1 MRLLDVS
8 WVKTNFLVALV
19 STSFVINPL
28 SYADTVIGFNTDG
41 SPKYA
46 PEPPGASGPIATPE
60 NPFWIKNPDGSATEA
75 EKNYTFIPG
84 AENPENKI
92 ANKDPFF
99 GANTPEGMIQIGFNI
114 DGSPKFAPEP
124 PGASGPIATPENP
137 GWIRNPDGTMTAA
150 EKGYTFLPNAE
161 EAAKTASIGEL
172 KSLIEKEITSS
183 TFKKVK
189 KSNKFLLTSSVE
201 MSATGSSI
209 KAIAVKNGASSKNIA
224 FSYTEDGQL
233 VLQASDKLKGYQ
245 VQILNENKI
254 LKKIKL

>member
-1 MRLLDVS
+1 MKA
-8 WVKTNFLVALV
+8 KTVIVLV
-19 STSFVINPL
+19 SVLATFSP
-28 SYADTVIGFNTDG
+28 SSSADIIIGFNPDG
-41 SPKYA
+41 STKYA

-84 AENPENKI
+84 AENPENKV

-99 GANTPEGMIQIGFNI
+99 GSTAPAGMIQIGYNV
-114 DGSPKFAPEP
+114 DGTPKFAPEP

-150 EKGYTFLPNAE
+150 EKGYTFLPNAD
-161 EAAKTASIGEL
+161 EAAKNASLAEL
-172 KSLIEKEITSS
+172 KTLIESEISSS

-189 KSNKFLLTSSVE
+189 KSNKFTLTSSVE
-201 MSATGSSI
+201 MSATGSII
-209 KAIAVKNGASSKNIA
+209 KAVAVKNGANNRNVSL
-224 FSYTEDGQL
+224 FYTDDGQL

-245 VQILNENKI
+245 IQILSDGKV

>member
-1 MRLLDVS
+1 MTLRSQKPSKVNLVVS
-8 WVKTNFLVALV
+8 LVLF
-19 STSFVINPL
+19 SFVITSP
-28 SYADTVIGFNTDG
+28 SYANVVSGYNTDG
-41 SPKYA
+41 SPIYA

-92 ANKDPFF
+92 ASKDPFF
-99 GANTPEGMIQIGFNI
+99 GSTAPEGMMQVGYNI
-114 DGSPKFAPEP
+114 DGTPKFAPQP

-161 EAAKTASIGEL
+161 EAAKNASIAEL
-172 KSLIEKEITSS
+172 KSLIENEISS
-183 TFKKVK
+183 SAFKKVK
-189 KSNKFLLTSSVE
+189 KSNRFTLTSSIE
-201 MSATGSSI
+201 MSATGSTI
-209 KAIAVKNGASSKNIA
+209 RAVAVKSGANNRNISL
-224 FSYTEDGQL
+224 SYTEDGQL

-245 VQILNENKI
+245 VQILSDGKV

>member
-1 MRLLDVS
+1 MTLSSQKYSRVNLVVS
-8 WVKTNFLVALV
+8 LVLF
-19 STSFVINPL
+19 SFVISSP
-28 SYADTVIGFNTDG
+28 SYADVLSGYNTDG
-41 SPKYA
+41 SPIYT

-60 NPFWIKNPDGSATEA
+60 NPSWIKNPDGSATEA

-99 GANTPEGMIQIGFNI
+99 GSNAPEGMIQIGFNI

-161 EAAKTASIGEL
+161 EAAKIASIGEL

-189 KSNKFLLTSSVE
+189 KSNKFLLTSSLE

-209 KAIAVKNGASSKNIA
+209 KAIAVKNGASNKNIA

>member
-1 MRLLDVS
+1 MKA
-8 WVKTNFLVALV
+8 KTVIVLV
-19 STSFVINPL
+19 SVLATFSP
-28 SYADTVIGFNTDG
+28 SSSADIIIGFNPDG
-41 SPKYA
+41 STKYA

-84 AENPENKI
+84 AENPENKV

-99 GANTPEGMIQIGFNI
+99 GSTAPEGMIQIGYNI
-114 DGSPKFAPEP
+114 DGTPKFAPEP

-150 EKGYTFLPNAE
+150 EKGYTFLPNAD
-161 EAAKTASIGEL
+161 EAAKNASVAEL
-172 KSLIEKEITSS
+172 KTLIENEISSS

-189 KSNKFLLTSSVE
+189 KSNKFTLTSSVE
-201 MSATGSSI
+201 MSATGSII
-209 KAIAVKNGASSKNIA
+209 KAVAVKNGANNRNISL
-224 FSYTEDGQL
+224 FYTDDGQL

-245 VQILNENKI
+245 VQILSDGKV